1 MQYRYCYS
9 TVQVSEYKSTITA
22 PQASIELVSL
32 HWFCTTFPGEFSC
45 IKALVVSI
53 LNIVQYVV
61 LIRGYHQVEVKSYMS
76 LDNNGKK

>member
-9 TVQVSEYKSTITA
+9 TAQVSEYKTIIIA

-53 LNIVQYVV
+53 LNIVQHVV
-61 LIRGYHQVEVKSYMS
+61 AHALRILVH
-76 LDNNGKK
+76 